1 MNILYYH
8 RYRIIGT
15 MLAILVPLGSWAI
28 DRSTAGRILD
38 DFKDR
43 QEEILF
49 QTIPFTETGANDLLI
64 HEYTMNGLEAL
75 RSRLELVESGYNLKK
90 NLMSEK
96 RLSLEDALRNLDNA
110 IAESEKSIQAN
121 TDTERF
127 KSKYL
132 QKLQEQSVELKR
144 KIAEYRRVILEYIA
158 SVYSDGNNIYNENGT
173 IDILQLLI
181 LSEGTTDL
189 IITDMTYKTLV
200 TELGQK
206 FVTEY
211 RSTLKDSYVLSNQI
225 KEEIL
230 ELQILRDQLEAKSRL
245 IIIQKNERE
254 KLLLVTKGQEKL
266 FEEYLEAQKNA
277 QKSVEIAWIESAQNY
292 NNTMQ
297 ATLKKYGCGDEKITE
312 KSAKACYNA
321 RLYFTNEKK
330 LQRSSLVSGTQNVLS
345 WPVQSREVST
355 YFRDVGYHRLFG
367 SQHDAI
373 DIASPQGSDVVSSA
387 SGYVYY
393 VLPPTE
399 GGYSYLAIKHP
410 DGFVTVYGHLS
421 EILVRENQ
429 FVEGGMVIAKSGGLP
444 GTPGAGPMTTGPHL
458 HYEVW
463 KDKASVDPLRYLS
476 LSDVD
481 YEDLPSLYE
490 DKFIA
495 DIVETGGESV
505 DVEKYNKKFIIRG
518 KTEKLRQQFLLSKYA
533 TPDFQSWDMWID
545 AGINAQVDP
554 SFLMC
559 VGLAETTLGNHLK
572 TSYNI
577 GNIGNTDSG
586 STYSFDSPMEGV
598 EWMAKTLNNKF
609 LKKYTKLSELSR
621 WGNEDGSIYASS
633 SGNWHNNMVRCIS
646 ALKGRFIENDFE
658 FRLVN

>member
-1 MNILYYH
+1 
-8 RYRIIGT
+8 

-64 HEYTMNGLEAL
+64 HEYTMNWLEAL

-132 QKLQEQSVELKR
+132 EKLQEQSVELKR

-181 LSEGTTDL
+181 LSEWTTDL

-254 KLLLVTKGQEKL
+254 KLLLVTKWQEKL

-312 KSAKACYNA
+312 KSAKECYNA

-330 LQRSSLVSGTQNVLS
+330 LQRSSLVTGTQNVLS
-345 WPVQSREVST
+345 WPIQSREVST
-355 YFRDVGYHRLFG
+355 YFRDVGYYRLFG

-373 DIASPQGSDVVSSA
+373 DIASPQWSDVVSSA

-399 GGYSYLAIKHP
+399 WWYSYLAIKHP
-410 DGFVTVYGHLS
+410 DWFVTVYGHLS
-421 EILVRENQ
+421 EILVHENQ
-429 FVEGGMVIAKSGGLP
+429 FVEWWMVIAKSGWLP
-444 GTPGAGPMTTGPHL
+444 WTPWAWPMTTWPHL
-458 HYEVW
+458 HFEVW

-476 LSDVD
+476 LSEVD
-481 YEDLPSLYE
+481 YEQLPSLYE

-495 DIVETGGESV
+495 DIVEVGWESV
-505 DVEKYNKKFIIRG
+505 NVEKYNKKFLIRW
-518 KTEKLRQQFLLSKYA
+518 KTEKQRQEFLLSKYA

-559 VGLAETTLGNHLK
+559 VWLAETTLWNHLK

-577 GNIGNTDSG
+577 GNIGNTDSW

-633 SGNWHNNMVRCIS
+633 SANWHNNMVRCIS
-646 ALKGRFIENDFE
+646 ALKWRFIENDFE
-658 FRLVN
+658 FRLLN